1 MKGRGEE
8 QRAYRLSS
16 SPSGSASVP
25 GSRSRLRPEEYHGL
39 RSFALGASATPRS
52 VSRSVS
58 PGARG
63 GPRFVERTGTSI
75 VAIPC
80 CRRIGNGQAQRHRW
94 GCEEGRR
101 RTCSKSSKKLI
112 CPVLDVSVE
121 GPGASAACASVSAS
135 SALSLALAIC
145 ASTSSRESLSFRVL
159 GPCSPARWRKRSIR
173 ASESYTAAMHQRPTG
188 DVSGMR
194 IYDVRDVRRAS
205 SCPPRRPPAASPPPR
220 PA

>member
-52 VSRSVS
+52 VS
-58 PGARG
+58 PGG
-63 GPRFVERTGTSI
+63 GPRLVERTGTSM
-75 VAIPC
+75 VAVPC
-80 CRRIGNGQAQRHRW
+80 CRNRYRSGGEPSATPQVRNRAATHLLQVL
-94 GCEEGRR
+94 EE
-101 RTCSKSSKKLI
+101 
-112 CPVLDVSVE
+112 VDVP
-121 GPGASAACASVSAS
+121 GPGRERRGPRGLCCLRFARRLVRPLSRPRDLRIYVVPVFVLPGPR
-135 SALSLALAIC
+135 ALQPRSLAQEVD
-145 ASTSSRESLSFRVL
+145 SRLRVL
-159 GPCSPARWRKRSIR
+159 H
-173 ASESYTAAMHQRPTG
+173 ASEVTG